1 MTAGRPRTVAVTGRC
16 CPVGSSSG
24 PVSGGGGPII
34 CCAGQELVGVLQID
48 AETGTLDASGDDVSK
63 LHVEQLLDLAEQV
76 QHRLVGAGVD
86 RLLDGVGRLLEG
98 PMLIGFFDVEGVQP
112 SGDLAD
118 TSVCQLFPPARAV
131 GESVCPLVP
140 ATRGDVASIGP
151 LLWRLAP

>member
-76 QHRLVGAGVD
+76 QHRLVGAGGD
-86 RLLDGVGRLLEG
+86 PPPGGVRPPPGGAMRV
-98 PMLIGFFDVEGVQP
+98 GF
-112 SGDLAD
+112 
-118 TSVCQLFPPARAV
+118 
-131 GESVCPLVP
+131 
-140 ATRGDVASIGP
+140 
-151 LLWRLAP
+151 